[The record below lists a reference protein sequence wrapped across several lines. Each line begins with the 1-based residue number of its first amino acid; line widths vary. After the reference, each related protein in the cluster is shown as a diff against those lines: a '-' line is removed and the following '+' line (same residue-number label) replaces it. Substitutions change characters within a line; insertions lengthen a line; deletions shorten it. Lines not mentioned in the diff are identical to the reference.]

1 MRTLVLLGAT
11 ASLVVLAA
19 VSCGGSSSETVC
31 DPTVTACD
39 DTGGTG
45 GDGGGGDSVV
55 TDATVDVEV
64 GTPGSLP
71 PGSTVLPDGAI
82 VLPDGAIVGP
92 DAIVGC
98 VPGSTQCTNCK
109 DDDGDGLVD
118 WMDPDCTGPLDNDES
133 SFATGIPGDN
143 IDPCK
148 QDCWFDGNSG
158 SGDDGCLFDLR
169 CYPGYKDPKCPY
181 DAKMAA
187 DPKKC
192 PPPTTKCIEKCK
204 PLTPKGCDCAG
215 CCDVYDAAGTVHTVK
230 LVSTCTSAS
239 LSDPTK
245 CPVCTKIADCSNP
258 CGKCDV
264 CLGKLTLPP
273 ECFPKPD
280 AGPDAP
286 PDATT
291 DTTPPPPPS
300 GCPEGFPACSV
311 STPCPAGSYCL
322 TGCCIKAPT

>member
-1 MRTLVLLGAT
+1 MRSVLLLGIG
-11 ASLVVLAA
+11 VVSVVFAFA
-19 VSCGGSSSETVC
+19 SCGGSSSEGVPC
-31 DPTVTACD
+31 DPSVAACD
-39 DTGGTG
+39 DTGGPID
-45 GDGGGGDSVV
+45 DGGTSDGFVV
-55 TDATVDVEV
+55 DATVEV

-98 VPGSTQCTNCK
+98 VPGTTQCTNCK

-181 DAKMAA
+181 DEKMAA

-192 PPPTTKCIEKCK
+192 PAPTAKCIEKCK

-215 CCDVYDAAGTVHTVK
+215 CCDVYDAAGVVHTVK
-230 LVSTCTSAS
+230 LVSTCTSGS
-239 LSDPTK
+239 LSDPAK
-245 CPVCTKIADCSNP
+245 CPVCTKIADCSTP
-258 CGKCDV
+258 CGKCDT

-273 ECFPKPD
+273 ECYPPGD
-280 AGPDAP
+280 AG
-286 PDATT
+286 T
-291 DTTPPPPPS
+291 DTRSPSDAPPPPPPTA
-300 GCPEGFPACSV
+300 CPAGLLTCSV
-311 STPCPAGSYCL
+311 STPCPAGQYCL
-322 TGCCIKAPT
+322 TGCCVKPPA